1 MKELDAMRVTADK
14 VYNDLVNKQDE
25 LAELQSPTKFFA
37 QLHTETSMRTLDVF
51 FGGALDEMSFDLRD
65 KLESLIKK
73 YVEAIQ
79 VDMKVN
85 NAITRCRHTDCWFF
99 KFSSIGGVWYFPTL
113 ARSCKAPKVEK
124 PKQKKRRKSP
134 EDGPRGASSSKAKP
148 GKKSPK
154 SGKKPKGKGKKAR
167 KSKA

>member
-1 MKELDAMRVTADK
+1 
-14 VYNDLVNKQDE
+14 
-25 LAELQSPTKFFA
+25 
-37 QLHTETSMRTLDVF
+37 MRTLDVF

-124 PKQKKRRKSP
+124 PKQKKTPQVPGRR
-134 EDGPRGASSSKAKP
+134 SSGCELVQGKAWKEIPKVWQKAK
-148 GKKSPK
+148 GQ
-154 SGKKPKGKGKKAR
+154 G
-167 KSKA
+167 